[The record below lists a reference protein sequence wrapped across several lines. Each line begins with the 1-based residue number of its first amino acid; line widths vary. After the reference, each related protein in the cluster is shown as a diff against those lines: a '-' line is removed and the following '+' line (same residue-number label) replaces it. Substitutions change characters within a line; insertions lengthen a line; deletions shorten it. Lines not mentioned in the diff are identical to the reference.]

1 MAIAKTRKAPIAL
14 SPEANALWAKR
25 VKIAVTP
32 ARMIIL
38 RLNANLPLKILLTV
52 LPLPDYLCRL

>member
-1 MAIAKTRKAPIAL
+1 MAIAKTKKAPIAL

-38 RLNANLPLKILLTV
+38 RLNANLPLKIPLTV
-52 LPLPDYLCRL
+52 LPLS